1 MGYYTEIIVSGATR
15 KSGRREEDEDT
26 ELEII
31 ERVNGL
37 SDRSGLMK
45 ISEDNDPIAE
55 VSREY
60 PDFIIEVEGRGGDQE
75 DLWRRRYLN
84 GESETI
90 CPAWPPFTKISV
102 PERASDIHPDKQG
115 ITVCEK
121 TVFDSLVDK
130 CLAEYSVV
138 CLAEYLASA
147 PVAPGMTYEQAFN
160 LYIKAMKEVEGD
172 RFYTVKEGETIEL

>member
-45 ISEDNDPIAE
+45 LSEDNDPIAE

-90 CPAWPPFTKISV
+90 YPDWPPFTEISV
-102 PERASDIHPDKQG
+102 PEHTSDIHPDEQG
-115 ITVCEK
+115 IAVCEK
-121 TVFDSLVDK
+121 AVFDGLVDDYRK
-130 CLAEYSVV
+130 NSEV

-147 PVAPGMTYEQAFN
+147 PVAGGMTYEQAFD

-172 RFYTVKEGETIEL
+172 RFYVIKEKETIEL